1 MNEDQGPGVA
11 LLLLYF
17 GGRASL
23 VLGTAQYTDVRC
35 SCGKLVMRIPGTWD
49 NVKAVRLEQ
58 RADALG
64 VGPIVMCRGCRGYM
78 EVIAQ

>member
-1 MNEDQGPGVA
+1 MQDQGPGVA

-17 GGRASL
+17 GGGASL
-23 VLGTAQYTDVRC
+23 VLGATQYTDAHC
-35 SCGKLVMRIPGTWD
+35 PCGKLVMRIPGAWN
-49 NVKAVRLEQ
+49 NVKAIRLEQ

-64 VGPIVMCRGCRGYM
+64 IGPIVMCRSCRAYL